1 MIDTKKAQEQI
12 REQRQILESQ
22 RKSIKEE
29 ESGIEQAKTYLTKE
43 QRKLPKPTQR
53 LLRSGMFAGL
63 EGRKRRRKVSEIK
76 KEIEQRKKSLF
87 GREKE
92 LGEVK
97 KELTKFEKEQL
108 IPFEKSVEDISKFD
122 KEIEL
127 AKKRLDMEKKKYS
140 ESDRDREDEH
150 RFERKSAYYRGLI
163 EKLKSYKE
171 AGYLFEPAKSEAIRY
186 ADYLEEKEEA
196 SQQNRILQRQY
207 KEEIEQKAEKMKS
220 EISSTPSYFGIKP
233 LYDKSGKLVGI
244 EDPIKKMSRLPTP
257 AERLVF
263 GNKKTFE
270 IELPKKSI
278 PSFTSFR
285 DLPRTD
291 FVKDFKPMRSIDL
304 TKTVFRPSDTF
315 GIPAFR
321 TTGSPIRITKLTS
334 PKSRGPK
341 FKRINKN
348 KSVLSNK
355 DKIKTKENKEINFW

>member
-1 MIDTKKAQEQI
+1 
-12 REQRQILESQ
+12 
-22 RKSIKEE
+22 
-29 ESGIEQAKTYLTKE
+29 
-43 QRKLPKPTQR
+43 
-53 LLRSGMFAGL
+53 MFAGL

-92 LGEVK
+92 LGGVK

-108 IPFEKSVEDISKFD
+108 IPFEKSIENISKFD

-127 AKKRLDMEKKKYS
+127 AEKRLDREKKKYG
-140 ESDRDREDEH
+140 ESDREREDEY
-150 RFERKSAYYRGLI
+150 RLEQKSAYYRGLI
-163 EKLKSYKE
+163 TKLKSYKE
-171 AGYLFEPAKSEAIRY
+171 AGYEFNASMDSAIRY

-196 SQQNRILQRQY
+196 QQQQRTFERQY
-207 KEEIEQKAEKMKS
+207 KEEIKQKAEKMKS

-233 LYDKSGKLVGI
+233 FYDKSGKLIGI
-244 EDPIKKMSRLPTP
+244 EDPIKKISRLPTP

-285 DLPRTD
+285 NLPRTD
-291 FVKDFKPMRSIDL
+291 FVKDFKPMKSIDL
-304 TKTVFRPSDTF
+304 TKTVFRPSGAF

-334 PKSRGPK
+334 PKSRGHLPYPSSKESIKTRVSYQTKIKSKPK
-341 FKRINKN
+341 KIKKSIFDSDEDFLFKKKKSNKKN
-348 KSVLSNK
+348 KF
-355 DKIKTKENKEINFW
+355 FWGI